1 MPLTSRICTQ
11 QTLKLLTLEQ
21 TNINFLLARN
31 ANSPSATRE
40 IDEQSE
46 QFQEKAEQALKFESF
61 WYPLIGG
68 DP

>member
-21 TNINFLLARN
+21 TNINFLRAGN
-31 ANSPSATRE
+31 ANSPGATRE
-40 IDEQSE
+40 KDEQSE
-46 QFQEKAEQALKFESF
+46 QFQEKAEQGLKFRTF
-61 WYPLIGG
+61 WYLLLGG